1 MKTPPPS
8 PETRLASYGTLAPG
22 RVNAHQLDDLKGQW
36 RSGTVRGHLTQAGW
50 GVHLGFPGLVLDPAG
65 DTIDV
70 QIFDSPDLPAHWDRL
85 DAFESEAYRR
95 VVTGA
100 RTEHGEVAVSVYVV
114 LGEGET

>member
-1 MKTPPPS
+1 MSK
-8 PETRLASYGTLAPG
+8 
-22 RVNAHQLDDLKGQW
+22 
-36 RSGTVRGHLTQAGW
+36 QARTNEN
-50 GVHLGFPGLVLDPAG
+50 PAG

-85 DAFESEAYRR
+85 DAFEGEAYRR

-100 RTEHGEVAVSVYVV
+100 QTEHGEVAVSVYVV